1 MKSKRVA
8 TFSIREIEQ
17 RYPDEW
23 VLVEVTKSD
32 RVKGP
37 LFGRVLAHSRRR
49 GDLVEENRAFCKRNP
64 RSMTYVFYAGPVA
77 PEGHTVV
84 V

>member
-1 MKSKRVA
+1 MRAKSTEVL
-8 TFSIREIEQ
+8 SIRKIEQ

-23 VLVEVTKSD
+23 VLVEVTKAD